1 MLCSAADKTSYSD
14 KFDLPIKVL
23 FELPALSIELK
34 QEGRLEQ
41 PLVEL
46 SMRDLCAKYEKL
58 QRNESTTQVALRS
71 LLMEDLLC
79 PVGSRHRYMMQST
92 APSRARL
99 LAGL

>member
-1 MLCSAADKTSYSD
+1 MLHSATDKTTYSE

-34 QEGRLEQ
+34 QEDRLEQ

-58 QRNESTTQVALRS
+58 RQNESSIQVALRS

-79 PVGSRHRYMMQST
+79 PMGSRHRYMMQST
-92 APSRARL
+92 APSRTKL
-99 LAGL
+99 LPGM